1 MYANAVI
8 NFVALLES
16 SEYRNRVFDSGL
28 VYHNGLETT
37 LKSGVLFNIFAV
49 FVERS
54 CADAVQLAPCKHGL
68 QKVTCVHA
76 ALGLACADYCVQL
89 IDEEQYPA
97 LGFLYLFE
105 HSLESLFKL
114 AAILCAGDKRTHIKA
129 ENSLVFKPLGHI
141 AADYSLRKALGD
153 SSLADA
159 GLADKHGVVLGFSRK
174 NTNDISYLR
183 VTADNGIKLVFARTL
198 DKVGAVFRKCV
209 VSIFGVVTGYR
220 ACLDL

>member
-8 NFVALLES
+8 NFIALLES

-37 LKSGVLFNIFAV
+37 FKRGVFFNIFAV

-54 CADAVQLAPCKHGL
+54 RADAVQLAPCKHGL

-89 IDEEQYPA
+89 IDEEQYLA

-114 AAILCAGDKRTHIKA
+114 AAVLCAGDKRTHIKA

-141 AADYSLRKALGD
+141 AAYYSLRETLG
-153 SSLADA
+153 
-159 GLADKHGVVLGFSRK
+159 DKHGVVLGFSRK